1 MRGKDQATLSRRERE
16 IMDIVY
22 RRRRASAAQV
32 LAELRDPPSYSAVRA
47 TIRILERK
55 GHLHHVRDGNKHIYL
70 PTVPR
75 RQASVSA
82 LRRVLR
88 TFFDGSLERAVAA
101 HLADEQ
107 SNLSSEELRRL
118 AELIRQADGKGK

>member
-1 MRGKDQATLSRRERE
+1 M
-16 IMDIVY
+16 
-22 RRRRASAAQV
+22 
-32 LAELRDPPSYSAVRA
+32 RDPPSYSAARA

-55 GHLHHVRDGNKHIYL
+55 GHLHHVRDGNKYVYL

-75 RQASVSA
+75 GQASVSA

-88 TFFDGSLERAVAA
+88 TFFAGSLEKAVAA

-107 SNLSSEELRRL
+107 AELSAEELRRL
-118 AELIRQADGKGK
+118 AELIRKAGGKGK